1 MLGNKTIILGITGSI
16 AAYKAAE
23 IASQLT
29 QAGAKVNVIM
39 TKEAI
44 EFISPITFWA
54 ITGRSVV
61 TKMFDLASEFS
72 IEHIS
77 LAKAADIVVI
87 APATANIIAKLA
99 AGIADDMLCCTVLA
113 TKAPVL
119 IAPAMETNMY
129 NNPATQDNL
138 SRLEARGFAI
148 IGPATGRL
156 ASGKEGLGRLADIY
170 DIMGNICQMLG
181 RSGDLADKH
190 IVVTAGGTQEP
201 IDPVRYISNR
211 SSGKMG
217 YALAEAAR
225 DRGAKV
231 ALVTAPT
238 SLPEPVCIDVI
249 KVGTAQEM
257 CRAVENAAPQAD
269 VLIMAA
275 AVADYRPTKT
285 AKDKIKK
292 GEAGLTLEMECTPD
306 ILGSVKGNFIKV
318 GFAAE
323 SSNLVE
329 NAKQKLKQKGLD
341 FIVANDITA
350 TDSGFDT
357 DTNRVTII
365 DREGKVDIL
374 PLMPK
379 REVADKILDRVV
391 ELLGK
396 REETPQVQTVE
407 VKLRSS
413 YIESYSI
420 YIPAAKKYL
429 FPVSKTT
436 LELETDIGQI
446 ECGFGTAPASGA
458 WLQKGLSGWFKAHPE
473 LQPGDKLIIEV
484 IEPMKCYSL
493 KIV

>member
-1 MLGNKTIILGITGSI
+1 MLGDKTIVLGITGSI

-44 EFISPITFWA
+44 QFISPVTLRA
-54 ITGRSVV
+54 ITGRPAV
-61 TKMFDLASEFS
+61 TEMYNLTSEFS
-72 IEHIS
+72 IDHVA
-77 LAKAADIVVI
+77 LAEAADIVVI

-129 NNPATQDNL
+129 NNPVTQDNL
-138 SRLEARGFAI
+138 SKLKARDFVI
-148 IGPATGRL
+148 IAAATGWL
-156 ASGKEGLGRLADIY
+156 ASGKEGSGRLADTN
-170 DIMGNICQMLG
+170 NIIGSIRQVLG
-181 RSGDLADKH
+181 GGGDLADKH
-190 IVVTAGGTQEP
+190 ILVTAGGTQEP

-231 ALVTAPT
+231 TLVTAPT
-238 SLPEPVCIDVI
+238 SLVEPVGVNLV
-249 KVGTAQEM
+249 KVNTAQEM
-257 CRAVENAAPQAD
+257 QQVVENVTPQAD
-269 VLIMAA
+269 ALVMAA

-292 GEAGLTLEMECTPD
+292 GETGLTLELEPTLD
-306 ILGSVKGNFIKV
+306 ILSSVKGNFIKV

-323 SSNLVE
+323 SSNLME

-341 FIVANDITA
+341 LIVANDITA
-350 TDSGFDT
+350 SDSGFGT

-365 DREGKVDIL
+365 DRKGKVDSL

-379 REVADKILDRVV
+379 REVADKVLDRVA
-391 ELLGK
+391 EL
-396 REETPQVQTVE
+396 
-407 VKLRSS
+407 
-413 YIESYSI
+413 
-420 YIPAAKKYL
+420 
-429 FPVSKTT
+429 FSK
-436 LELETDIGQI
+436 
-446 ECGFGTAPASGA
+446 P
-458 WLQKGLSGWFKAHPE
+458 KA
-473 LQPGDKLIIEV
+473 
-484 IEPMKCYSL
+484 
-493 KIV
+493 